1 MHGIISGKDQTAIST
16 AADSCHRQ
24 HATDASHAQ
33 RQHLAE
39 PLWFALMCR
48 ALWPENAPKELQFI
62 LANSARPS
70 LGRSDRTAR
79 AWATGESEPPVSV
92 LLALLL
98 SDHGW
103 RVLEYLLGATV
114 LGWWTRLT
122 RALRI
127 ADQVDRLDLE

>member
-1 MHGIISGKDQTAIST
+1 
-16 AADSCHRQ
+16 
-24 HATDASHAQ
+24 
-33 RQHLAE
+33 
-39 PLWFALMCR
+39 MCR

-62 LANSARPS
+62 LTNSARPA

-79 AWATGESEPPVSV
+79 AWATGESEPPASV

-103 RVLEYLLGATV
+103 RVLDYLLCGLV
-114 LGWWTRLT
+114 IVWWARVT

-127 ADQVDRLDLE
+127 SDQVDKLNLE